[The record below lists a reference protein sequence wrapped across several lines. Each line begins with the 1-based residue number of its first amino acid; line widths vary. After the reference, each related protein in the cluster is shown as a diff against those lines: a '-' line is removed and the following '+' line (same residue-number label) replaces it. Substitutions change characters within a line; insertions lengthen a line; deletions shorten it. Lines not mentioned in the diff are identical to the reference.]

1 MRNGWIIKMENIRR
15 KPTKLIE
22 HGKTNYIVRIRNVTF
37 LLLGL
42 LILQFWLGMTINL
55 EVNIPVKH
63 LGAIQSILY
72 FGGHFD
78 FVLVH
83 IINGFAILLVSLIFL
98 ILSFKTQLLSIRI
111 CAIGILAGVIGAIA
125 NGILFLMSGQFFG
138 WSIGMA
144 MSAVS
149 VLIVSAITLYF
160 IGENIKRELA

>member
-1 MRNGWIIKMENIRR
+1 MIEIKNNEVRSA
-15 KPTKLIE
+15 
-22 HGKTNYIVRIRNVTF
+22 KTNIIVNIRNVIF

-42 LILQFWLGMTINL
+42 LIIQFWLGMTINL

-63 LGAIQSILY
+63 FGAMRSLMY
-72 FGGHFD
+72 FGGHFG

-83 IINGFAILLVSLIFL
+83 VIIGFAILLTSLTFL
-98 ILSFKTQLLSIRI
+98 ILGFKTHLLSLRI
-111 CAIGILAGVIGAIA
+111 CAIVAFAGVIGAIT

-149 VLIVSAITLYF
+149 VLVVSAVSLYF
-160 IGENIKRELA
+160 VGKNMQSERA